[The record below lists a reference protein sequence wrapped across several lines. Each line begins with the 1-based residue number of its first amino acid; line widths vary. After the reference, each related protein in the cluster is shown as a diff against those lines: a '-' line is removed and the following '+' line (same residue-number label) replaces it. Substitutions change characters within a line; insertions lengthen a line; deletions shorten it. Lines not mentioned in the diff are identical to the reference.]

1 MEQLKKPA
9 RRRGLDRNGLRFWGL
24 LFLALGAAGRGIIQN
39 RMLGVGERTI
49 EQLLQVMEASDDAM
63 IYATTALLLQAVET
77 CAVPIFCF
85 LLVDGFQRTADRTR
99 YLARVAGVALLSE
112 VPYDLAM
119 GGGLLDF
126 GRQNPVWAL
135 ALAFVVLLF
144 YSRYAEKGV
153 QNTLI
158 KLAVTAAA
166 MVWGGMLRIEN
177 GASVVL
183 VVAVLWLFRANSI
196 HQNLMG
202 SVAALACSIGSPLM
216 MATPMGFLVVHG
228 YNGQKGKGSRVFNC
242 LAYPVM
248 LLIIALTSLYA
259 V

>member
-1 MEQLKKPA
+1 
-9 RRRGLDRNGLRFWGL
+9 
-24 LFLALGAAGRGIIQN
+24 
-39 RMLGVGERTI
+39 
-49 EQLLQVMEASDDAM
+49 
-63 IYATTALLLQAVET
+63 
-77 CAVPIFCF
+77 
-85 LLVDGFQRTADRTR
+85 
-99 YLARVAGVALLSE
+99 
-112 VPYDLAM
+112 
-119 GGGLLDF
+119 
-126 GRQNPVWAL
+126 
-135 ALAFVVLLF
+135 
-144 YSRYAEKGV
+144 
-153 QNTLI
+153 
-158 KLAVTAAA
+158 
-166 MVWGGMLRIEN
+166 MLRIEN

-202 SVAALACSIGSPLM
+202 SVAALACSIGSPLT